1 MDLILF
7 SASLKLCK
15 RYIPREIILQ
25 IIQTSKVVDHVLMYK
40 ELFFHPSTSPWTKN
54 RIKDEYLNIEVQLH
68 IPVNK

>member
-40 ELFFHPSTSPWTKN
+40 ELFFRPSTSPWTKN